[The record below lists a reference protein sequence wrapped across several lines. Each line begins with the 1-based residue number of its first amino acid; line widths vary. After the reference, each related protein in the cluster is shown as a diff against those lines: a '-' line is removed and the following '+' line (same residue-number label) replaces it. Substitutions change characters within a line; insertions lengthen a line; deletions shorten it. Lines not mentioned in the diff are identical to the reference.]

1 MARILGVDFG
11 ERRIGLATSDASGRI
26 ATPRRTLLRKND
38 ASAADFLLRFCTEEE
53 IEFVVF
59 GIPKSPDGD
68 ESEFAARI
76 RSFVII
82 EACVPP
88 DDQSPVS
95 RKYIKAS
102 ARRGGRAAA

>member
-1 MARILGVDFG
+1 LRQA
-11 ERRIGLATSDASGRI
+11 LA
-26 ATPRRTLLRKND
+26 
-38 ASAADFLLRFCTEEE
+38 E
-53 IEFVVF
+53 
-59 GIPKSPDGD
+59 
-68 ESEFAARI
+68 AARI
-76 RSFVII
+76 KSFVII